1 MNDLKPKKL
10 GRGLGALL
18 SPEDFSILN
27 PNSKVRMH
35 TDYVEAISVD
45 LIDTNP
51 YQPRTDFDDDAL
63 AELSESIQMHGLIQ
77 PITIRPVENGRYQ
90 LIAGER
96 RLRASKLAGYRDI
109 YAYIRTADEM
119 QAIQMALVENLQRED
134 LNALEIAYSYKRLMD
149 EFNLT
154 QEELSKRVSKNRSTI
169 ANFLRLLNLS
179 KETQAALRD
188 DKITMGHARAI
199 VGLEDFKLQNMALAE
214 VINKQLSVRQTESL
228 IKQLFKNQV
237 KPKVNVTVK
246 LPQSYLEIKSG
257 LMQKFNSKIEISRNL
272 KGEGKLMIHFKTD
285 EDFQRILKQITGE

>member
-1 MNDLKPKKL
+1 MNDPKPKKL

-35 TDYVEAISVD
+35 TDYMEAISVD

-63 AELSESIQMHGLIQ
+63 SELSESIQMHGLIQ
-77 PITIRPVENGRYQ
+77 PITVRPVENGRYQ

-109 YAYIRTADEM
+109 YAYIRTADEI

-134 LNALEIAYSYKRLMD
+134 LNALEIAYSYKRLID

-154 QEELSKRVSKNRSTI
+154 QDELSKRVSKNRSTI

-214 VINKQLSVRQTESL
+214 VINKQLSVRQTENL

-237 KPKVNVTVK
+237 IPKVKVAVK
-246 LPQSYLEIKSG
+246 LPQSHLEIKSD
-257 LMQKFNSKIEISRNL
+257 LTQKLNSKIDISRNL
-272 KGEGKLMIHFKTD
+272 KGEGKLTIHFKTD
-285 EDFQRILKQITGE
+285 DDFQRLIRQIIGE